1 LKNLKTN
8 LTYNENIIFCTSWN
22 DMTKDLNSYSRVIV
36 IDTFEDLN
44 PNETDF
50 STKLS
55 IIKQYHIT
63 STFYKGVKISFYK

>member
-1 LKNLKTN
+1 
-8 LTYNENIIFCTSWN
+8 
-22 DMTKDLNSYSRVIV
+22 MTKDLNSYSRVIV